1 MAVIPAITTTAL
13 DPQIAADLILVSL
26 VDAVLPI
33 PAEVTVRAAPEPISV
48 NQKNPAGYPTG

>member
-13 DPQIAADLILVSL
+13 SPQVGSQAIATSAVN
-26 VDAVLPI
+26 AVLPVAL
-33 PAEVTVRAAPEPISV
+33 PLVLKAAPEPQSV